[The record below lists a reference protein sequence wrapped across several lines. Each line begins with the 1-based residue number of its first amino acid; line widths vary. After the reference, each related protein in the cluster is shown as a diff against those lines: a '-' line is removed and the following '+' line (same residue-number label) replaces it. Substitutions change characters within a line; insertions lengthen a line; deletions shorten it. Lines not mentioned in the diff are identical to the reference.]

1 MDVGTL
7 EEVIDDSHAIV
18 STSVGSLHYVSI
30 LTIVDKN
37 KLEIGCSVLL
47 NHKVR
52 ITKFVIFLA
61 LCFVHVLF
69 RSMQ

>member
-7 EEVIDDSHAIV
+7 EEVIDDTHAIV
-18 STSVGSLHYVSI
+18 STSVGSLHYVAI

-37 KLEIGCSVLL
+37 QLEIGCSVLL
-47 NHKVR
+47 HHKVS
-52 ITKFVIFLA
+52 ITKYVILLA
-61 LCFVHVLF
+61 LYFLYFLF